1 MKPAMWT
8 VQEAVAISSRAFY
21 ELLGSQRAAM
31 ICTFWT
37 QAIFCFILVVQKIQ
51 LKVQF

>member
-1 MKPAMWT
+1 MKPAVWT
-8 VQEAVAISSRAFY
+8 VQEAVSISSPAFY
-21 ELLGSQRAAM
+21 ELLGSQRDAV
-31 ICTFWT
+31 INTFWT